1 MKNLHQTFIMSSK
14 SDKDQMYQ
22 YYIDTCIL
30 SHLENHSVWGFP
42 LLKLGGRTEKSPDIH
57 KPQSRRLRAAKGVR
71 RSGCGAG
78 LAITWRKII
87 QSMFACS
94 PITLGGVRKD

>member
-1 MKNLHQTFIMSSK
+1 MNNLHQIFI
-14 SDKDQMYQ
+14 DDQMEQSYKNT
-22 YYIDTCIL
+22 YVS
-30 SHLENHSVWGFP
+30 SHLEKHSVCSLP
-42 LLKLGGRTEKSPDIH
+42 LLKLGGRTEKLLDIH
-57 KPQSRRLRAAKGVR
+57 KPQPGRLRAAKGVR

-94 PITLGGVRKD
+94 PITLGDVRKD